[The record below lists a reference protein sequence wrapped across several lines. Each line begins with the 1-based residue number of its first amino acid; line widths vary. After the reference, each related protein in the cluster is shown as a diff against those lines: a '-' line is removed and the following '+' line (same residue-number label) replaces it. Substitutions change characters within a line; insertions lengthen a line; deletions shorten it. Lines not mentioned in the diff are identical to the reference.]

1 MEYLQ
6 SFPPGLLNGGRDE
19 TGADVAL
26 GELFLVQAG
35 ARVGELVAFMAKS
48 YF

>member
-19 TGADVAL
+19 TGTDVAL

-35 ARVGELVAFMAKS
+35 ARGRWFVAEG